1 MLRLVVML
9 LAALGGAVAGAY
21 GGMLLFAAVFEL
33 LRGIDLDQLLDARG
47 SVHTAIAIGA
57 VAGAAFAAW
66 SARRGADAA
75 APPWRRELRLVGTA
89 TLAGFG
95 GTLTAAVLAFLLAA
109 SVAELF
115 GRGGFRMLEYGMI
128 AAFVAAVPAALSSV
142 WLALRPTAGT
152 TPATRMLV
160 ARGGAAVAILLL
172 IGLAAVPLIESFNTA
187 LPGIGRPARLMFQV
201 QLPDGMPMPASP
213 DQVRI
218 ELRTGTRTLPATV
231 RGPWQKPGWGPR
243 TLAGEVSLAERT
255 RRRELVVVLP
265 GQPEHRLALA
275 LPANPRRTGTF
286 SADVV
291 MTVAPDAARSAAG
304 PPIVVTY
311 RIQ

>member
-1 MLRLVVML
+1 MLRLFVML
-9 LAALGGAVAGAY
+9 FAALGGAVAGAY

-47 SVHTAIAIGA
+47 SVHAAIAIGA
-57 VAGAAFAAW
+57 LAGAAFAAW
-66 SARRGADAA
+66 SVRRGTGPDAA
-75 APPWRRELRLVGTA
+75 AATPWRRELRLVGTA
-89 TLAGFG
+89 TLAGLG
-95 GTLTAAVLAFLLAA
+95 GTLAAAVLAFLVAA

-128 AAFVAAVPAALSSV
+128 AALVAAVPAALLSV
-142 WLALRPTAGT
+142 WLALRPTAG
-152 TPATRMLV
+152 MLL

-187 LPGIGRPARLMFQV
+187 LPGIGHPARLMFQV
-201 QLPDGMPMPASP
+201 RLPDGMPVPASP

-243 TLAGEVSLAERT
+243 TLVGEISLAERT

-265 GQPEHRLALA
+265 DQPEHRLALA

-286 SADVV
+286 SAYTA
-291 MTVAPDAARSAAG
+291 MMAAPDAARPAIG
-304 PPIVVTY
+304 PPVVVTY